1 MKLSTFCG
9 YCQFW
14 TIIFHFSSAVI
25 VDQGIFNHLTVQIGE
40 DVQQPTQCEVLFGNV
55 EVRKQFHLWVTVIL
69 SNSKIVNQL

>member
-40 DVQQPTQCEVLFGNV
+40 DVQV
-55 EVRKQFHLWVTVIL
+55 HVI
-69 SNSKIVNQL
+69 IRIHVNDDGMLVYMQL

>member
-40 DVQQPTQCEVLFGNV
+40 DVQQPTQCEVFFGNI
-55 EVRKQFHLWVTVIL
+55 EVRIQSYLYTPVALCLVMVT
-69 SNSKIVNQL
+69 NH